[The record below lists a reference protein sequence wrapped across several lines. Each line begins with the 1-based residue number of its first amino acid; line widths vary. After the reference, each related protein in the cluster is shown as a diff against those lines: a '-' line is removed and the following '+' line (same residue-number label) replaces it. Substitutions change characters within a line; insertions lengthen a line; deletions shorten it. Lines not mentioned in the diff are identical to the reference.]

1 MTQALDDARQVH
13 AKTNEWIDGLAL
25 AGIAPGITLIAAYQA
40 LNERMLL
47 EVGIEPTQTW
57 LRRQADQLDEH
68 GEELL
73 SALKAAKA

>member
-13 AKTNEWIDGLAL
+13 AKTSEWIDGLAL

-73 SALKAAKA
+73 AALKAAKA